1 MLELSIKDLYEQL
14 SQDPDLRRLG
24 EYKVIAQKEKAVFPI
39 ELNLEGQDIH
49 LGNGDFREAF
59 TALSKTKAR
68 SLDFGNSVFTDLY
81 LDYLEVEDLKF
92 SSSRAS
98 RLYFDYAKVKNCN
111 FGNFVAPEVYF
122 DEVQAESIFGD
133 NLETGILYL
142 GKLKTINFD
151 FEHIK
156 SRAHRIALDANGIS
170 FPEYKIDSETED
182 VRGENIGAGSEG
194 VLALSPDDFIQKLRE
209 NTDLRRLGRYKV
221 IPPSDNNSLVIDLN
235 LRDKDVNFGD
245 GDFSLLHTSFGDTVA
260 ESIDF
265 HNCLFTKLKL
275 GNLQAKRLDFS
286 HSQAPFLDFDYS
298 KMDECFFGDFQGY
311 RIHFSEAEVKN
322 VFGERALTESISLD
336 SLAAEQF
343 NVNGLRAESFMLA
356 RSEIREMYLSRG
368 DGIRKMEFQES
379 KLELLNLHEGELKE
393 VNFGNS
399 RITRA
404 MINKSTI
411 DVVHCENL
419 TAEVMFFGNDG
430 KNKIGLL
437 EFGDNK
443 RIKHLELEE
452 ILASERDREIKRAA
466 FHKLSFGEVKKLK

>member
-24 EYKVIAQKEKAVFPI
+24 EYKVIAEKEKAVFPI

-68 SLDFGNSVFTDLY
+68 SLDFGNS
-81 LDYLEVEDLKF
+81 
-92 SSSRAS
+92 
-98 RLYFDYAKVKNCN
+98 
-111 FGNFVAPEVYF
+111 VAPEVYF

-221 IPPSDNNSLVIDLN
+221 IPPSDNNSLVIDL
-235 LRDKDVNFGD
+235 
-245 GDFSLLHTSFGDTVA
+245 
-260 ESIDF
+260 
-265 HNCLFTKLKL
+265 
-275 GNLQAKRLDFS
+275 
-286 HSQAPFLDFDYS
+286 
-298 KMDECFFGDFQGY
+298 
-311 RIHFSEAEVKN
+311 
-322 VFGERALTESISLD
+322 
-336 SLAAEQF
+336 
-343 NVNGLRAESFMLA
+343 
-356 RSEIREMYLSRG
+356 
-368 DGIRKMEFQES
+368 
-379 KLELLNLHEGELKE
+379 
-393 VNFGNS
+393 
-399 RITRA
+399 
-404 MINKSTI
+404 
-411 DVVHCENL
+411 
-419 TAEVMFFGNDG
+419 
-430 KNKIGLL
+430 
-437 EFGDNK
+437 
-443 RIKHLELEE
+443 
-452 ILASERDREIKRAA
+452 
-466 FHKLSFGEVKKLK
+466 